1 MGGGRPAVPGPE
13 CVDPHRVASMSAAAR
28 HFESVPVERLGPAG
42 IDEVL
47 SRTDLEEAAALLRAV
62 RADPS
67 GPLAQRVLEVCAHRE
82 GPIGTVEPLVIGR
95 WGGGPSG
102 ALAAPCRRSADRFVG
117 RVEAGT
123 GA

>member
-1 MGGGRPAVPGPE
+1 
-13 CVDPHRVASMSAAAR
+13 MSAAAR

-102 ALAAPCRRSADRFVG
+102 ALAAPCRPTSDQWADPDGGCRRSADRFVG